1 MKVLKKKH
9 GFLIVIALFFM
20 VAGLMFVLTKD
31 MAQTTQ
37 GDVALEMAKLLGFEV
52 TTDDDA
58 VAALQAVGIAPEGGW
73 NISTTATPGF
83 IGSLYSAVNN
93 AISQGTLTPPAALGN
108 ASALVAAAVAAAG
121 MDSATAVNAVTA
133 AGENQTSTSHGASYS
148 MAERAPVA
156 PERPATTV
164 VAPAIPAPVA
174 PERPATTVTPAPE
187 RPAPTVAAPA
197 IPAPTVASPAPTG
210 PSGGAAGGGAGTL
223 SPSS

>member
-31 MAQTTQ
+31 MAQITQ
-37 GDVALEMAKLLGFEV
+37 GDVALEMAKLLEFEV

-93 AISQGTLTPPAALGN
+93 AISQGMLTPPAALGN
-108 ASALVAAAVAAAG
+108 ASALVAAAAAAAG
-121 MDSATAVNAVTA
+121 MDSTTAVNAVTA
-133 AGENQTSTSHGASYS
+133 AGGNQTSASHGASYG
-148 MAERAPVA
+148 
-156 PERPATTV
+156 TV
-164 VAPAIPAPVA
+164 V
-174 PERPATTVTPAPE
+174 TL
-187 RPAPTVAAPA
+187 RPAPT
-197 IPAPTVASPAPTG
+197 PTVVTPTPSG
-210 PSGGAAGGGAGTL
+210 PSGGAPGGGGGTT